1 MPILCS
7 NNLRSTNILY
17 NCNINNVLIK
27 FFLNSAIA
35 MKNMNSNSKFQKVQ
49 PLCTLL
55 MKELQQVSGQLKI
68 VQHEPVDIFQIS

>member
-17 NCNINNVLIK
+17 NCNVLIK

-35 MKNMNSNSKFQKVQ
+35 MKSVNSNSKFQKVQ